1 MTLKVL
7 HQIFLNSSGVCTDSR
22 ELVADQIFFA
32 LKGENFD
39 GNRYVEQALSLGC
52 ILVVSDDPMLKG
64 KEKVFVV
71 ESVLDILQSLAN
83 YHRKQKDVT
92 VLAITGSN
100 GKTTTK
106 ELIASVLSTKYST
119 LYTEGNLNNHIGL
132 PLTLLR
138 LKDEKLAVIEMGAN
152 HPGEIAL
159 LCNIAEPDMGIITNI
174 GKAHLEGFGSMEGV
188 RKAKGELYDYLTLK
202 QKPILLNTDDRVLQ
216 EMADERGLSG
226 VGYGM
231 EAGTQVLGTI
241 RVTKPFIKGNV
252 SIGGEEYSLSTHMPG
267 AYNFVNMLAAIAAG
281 VHFEIEPE
289 KMVGVL
295 SDYRPDN
302 NRSQIAEGISNT
314 LLLDA
319 YNANPSSM
327 KISLEDFVSGDGHKK
342 MVILGEMLELGEESE
357 AEHRLILDWLIKS
370 KIDKAMLIGEHFV
383 ELSESGNYPFLFF
396 SDIQGCMDYL
406 SDNKPS
412 GYQILLKGS
421 RKNALEQATNLLLGC

>member
-1 MTLKVL
+1 MTLKEL
-7 HQIFLNSSGVCTDSR
+7 HQIFLSSAGVCTDSR
-22 ELVADQIFFA
+22 KLLAGQIFFA

-39 GNRYVEQALSLGC
+39 GNKYVEQALSSGC
-52 ILVVSDDPMLKG
+52 ILAVSDDPRWEAE
-64 KEKVFVV
+64 EKVFVV
-71 ESVLDILQSLAN
+71 ESVLEALQALAN
-83 YHRKQKDVT
+83 YHRKQEGVT

-106 ELIASVLSTKYST
+106 ELMASVLSTKYPT

-138 LKDEKLAVIEMGAN
+138 LKGEKLAVIEMGAN

-159 LCNIAEPDMGIITNI
+159 LCNIAEPDLGIITNI
-174 GKAHLEGFGSMEGV
+174 GKAHLEGFGSIEGV
-188 RKAKGELYDYLTLK
+188 RKAKGELYDYLKLEE
-202 QKPILLNTDDRVLQ
+202 KPILINTDDIVLQ
-216 EMADERGLSG
+216 EMADKRGLSG

-231 EAGTQVLGTI
+231 EVGAQVLGVI
-241 RVTKPFIKGNV
+241 SATKPLIKGLV
-252 SIGGEEYSLSTHMPG
+252 SIGGEEYQLSMHMPG

-281 VHFEIEPE
+281 VHFGIAPE
-289 KMVGVL
+289 KMIGVL

-302 NRSQIAEGISNT
+302 NRSQIAEGLSNT

-319 YNANPSSM
+319 YNANPSSL
-327 KISLEDFVSGDGHKK
+327 KVTLDDFASDDGHKK
-342 MVILGEMLELGEESE
+342 MVILGEMLELGVESE
-357 AEHRLILDWLIKS
+357 AEHRLILDWLSKS
-370 KIDKAMLIGEHFV
+370 KIDKAMLIGERFV

-406 SDNKPS
+406 NENKPS
-412 GYQILLKGS
+412 GYKILLKGS